1 MRKFAWLLIAAGLLL
16 SLYSIRWAN
25 IETGARVHQWLDGG
39 IRSGDYAV
47 VSANLRMM
55 SQGLVP
61 AWTVASPWPGIAGGL
76 ATSAF
81 GILILAIRR
90 PTKSS
95 EAMGAC
101 AACGAPSEIYRLK
114 GLRMTRLCAACS
126 R

>member
-1 MRKFAWLLIAAGLLL
+1 MRTLGWILITAGLLV

-25 IETGARVHQWLDGG
+25 IETAARIHQWSEAG
-39 IRSGDYAV
+39 IRSGDGAV
-47 VSANLRMM
+47 VASHIRMLN
-55 SQGLVP
+55 QGLVP

-76 ATSAF
+76 VTSAF